1 MSARPEPAR
10 SPVATIAPP
19 VTRTVVPSEVIT
31 ARYVFRHGE
40 RSFPIERWEFD
51 VVLRAYHPS
60 APLTMAVNYKGEHTD
75 PDAQE
80 TFATIACWEGNPGDL
95 VERLIL
101 IAIPKDGKPESDQS

>member
-1 MSARPEPAR
+1 
-10 SPVATIAPP
+10 
-19 VTRTVVPSEVIT
+19 
-31 ARYVFRHGE
+31 
-40 RSFPIERWEFD
+40 
-51 VVLRAYHPS
+51 
-60 APLTMAVNYKGEHTD
+60 MAVNYKGEHTD